1 MYLRLSLSL
10 SGQAVGR
17 GLVGPGRGVGSPRR
31 RRAASIAPL
40 GSPLYYPPLP
50 TPRMPLSISAPGYS
64 LMSAGHCPDPIMP
77 DIDSGFGL
85 GVTTTHENQF
95 QGSCI
100 DVSVKEEKVA
110 QKSLVWLRRSTFGC
124 QCIPVSTL
132 SWVRGWVVGEEHAE
146 SGTKD
151 STCKSA
157 EPHAPASSLQPSGP
171 PAFLFSCRTASY
183 QPTIVA
189 CT

>member
-1 MYLRLSLSL
+1 M
-10 SGQAVGR
+10 
-17 GLVGPGRGVGSPRR
+17 GSPRR

-77 DIDSGFGL
+77 DIDGGFGS

-100 DVSVKEEKVA
+100 DTSVKEEKVA
-110 QKSLVWLRRSTFGC
+110 QKSRSTFGC
-124 QCIPVSTL
+124 QCTAMSTL
-132 SWVRGWVVGEEHAE
+132 SWVRGSGGGEHAE
-146 SGTKD
+146 SRTKD

>member
-1 MYLRLSLSL
+1 MWAARGGAGQRALRHW
-10 SGQAVGR
+10 
-17 GLVGPGRGVGSPRR
+17 
-31 RRAASIAPL
+31 AAPYTIH
-40 GSPLYYPPLP
+40 
-50 TPRMPLSISAPGYS
+50 
-64 LMSAGHCPDPIMP
+64 HCPPRVCLSPSRPQATLSCPLDTVQTQLCQILTVVLVWELLRRMKT
-77 DIDSGFGL
+77 S
-85 GVTTTHENQF
+85 
-95 QGSCI
+95 SCI

-124 QCIPVSTL
+124 QCIAVSTL
-132 SWVRGWVVGEEHAE
+132 SWVRGWVAGEEHAD

-157 EPHAPASSLQPSGP
+157 EPHAPASSLPPSGP